1 MKVLTLNDIAGT
13 SRQVYCP
20 KGDFISNRFVLDSDG
35 MGYSV
40 TKTII
45 NAGVVATWHYKNHL
59 ETCYCIS
66 GKAIIINNETGD
78 FYGIAPDSCYILDKN
93 DNHTFM
99 AIEDTVLLCVFNPP
113 LTGDEVHMADGSYCV
128 KGA

>member
-1 MKVLTLNDIAGT
+1 M
-13 SRQVYCP
+13 
-20 KGDFISNRFVLDSDG
+20 LDSDG

-45 NAGVVATWHYKNHL
+45 KAGVAATWHYKNHL

-66 GKAIIINNETGD
+66 GKAIIVNNETGEY
-78 FYGIAPDSCYILDKN
+78 YGIAPDSCYILDKN
-93 DNHTFM
+93 DKHTFM

-113 LTGDEVHMADGSYCV
+113 LTGDEVHMADGSYRV
-128 KGA
+128 KGE